1 MDFGFFE
8 NGLFGGVFHTL
19 YLKSGHNGILHG
31 FYRLFKLVL
40 ETRGGFLSGCSRGL
54 EKKSSESEVDSLE
67 WVLEFL
73 KMVSLV
79 GFSTHFT
86 SKVVTMGFYM
96 GFTDFSNLCWKHGV
110 FF

>member
-1 MDFGFFE
+1 MDFGGFE

-19 YLKSGHNGILHG
+19 YLKSGHSGILHG
-31 FYRLFKLVL
+31 FYRLFKLMK
-40 ETRGGFLSGCSRGL
+40 ETRGVFLSGLVGVCK
-54 EKKSSESEVDSLE
+54 KKSSELEVDSLR
-67 WVLEFL
+67 WILDFL

-96 GFTDFSNLCWKHGV
+96 GFTDFSNL
-110 FF
+110 